1 MKKLLLISLLL
12 LSNLSFSQDWETNFK
27 KQLYG
32 MPENLSDLKLKFEM
46 IGDTLDFV
54 KDMLNSGEEINDSI
68 VYASPMAYDNLVKSA
83 KYLKARSKDQ
93 IAVKNFLISLAII
106 KNNPN
111 NSDIKRIGGY
121 SDAVSYIDKA
131 IKANKSI
138 DFFYLYKARLIH
150 EFYYDPVSL
159 SEKAKEFHKQKIR
172 SIKALKKALN
182 KVNQKSI
189 TGFKSLLSNFDDSVD
204 EDDFNFDA
212 WPMSFGNLDNYI
224 EIIASTDYEKSQ
236 ITNVSKLYQTL
247 CEAHFY
253 IGDYK
258 NAAKYYQGSAQ
269 YVEFNLNNESSD
281 FRYNDRTAAY
291 LYYKNGNY
299 SKALEMFDKI
309 LKEEHPYNPMI
320 FGEEV
325 LKKYINKD
333 DKIGEVISK
342 MIEESKVNFDY
353 GYGGS
358 IWDFGFGKDKV
369 FYSDEGLELVN
380 SGAVEKIPDE
390 YVFQISWGG
399 EYLISIFLQIT
410 LSKQNWGNR

>member
-1 MKKLLLISLLL
+1 LLLISLLL

-32 MPENLSDLKLKFEM
+32 MPENLSDLKLKFDM

-54 KDMLNSGEEINDSI
+54 KIMLNSGEEINDSI

-83 KYLKARSKDQ
+83 KYLKASSKDQ
-93 IAVKNFLISLAII
+93 IAVKNFLISLAIM

-172 SIKALKKALN
+172 SIKSLKKALN

-224 EIIASTDYEKSQ
+224 EI
-236 ITNVSKLYQTL
+236 
-247 CEAHFY
+247 
-253 IGDYK
+253 
-258 NAAKYYQGSAQ
+258 
-269 YVEFNLNNESSD
+269 
-281 FRYNDRTAAY
+281 
-291 LYYKNGNY
+291 
-299 SKALEMFDKI
+299 
-309 LKEEHPYNPMI
+309 
-320 FGEEV
+320 
-325 LKKYINKD
+325 
-333 DKIGEVISK
+333 
-342 MIEESKVNFDY
+342 
-353 GYGGS
+353 
-358 IWDFGFGKDKV
+358 
-369 FYSDEGLELVN
+369 
-380 SGAVEKIPDE
+380 
-390 YVFQISWGG
+390 
-399 EYLISIFLQIT
+399 
-410 LSKQNWGNR
+410 